1 MEEIQLGDDVIKQIK
16 DFDPWTYLTNEQKS
30 LINELILNKDLK
42 ARYRKY
48 DLCKECMQPN
58 TGGNLWKW
66 CQSCNA
72 KKFERNFENWTSG
85 NHDIDEFIKKTQLK
99 AKNEYE
105 VIEWIEYDKFK
116 NIEYLAKG
124 GSGII
129 YKANWIDG
137 YIVSWNYKN
146 NRWKRGYQG
155 GHVALKCLHNSPN
168 LTAKFLREVR

>member
-1 MEEIQLGDDVIKQIK
+1 
-16 DFDPWTYLTNEQKS
+16 
-30 LINELILNKDLK
+30 
-42 ARYRKY
+42 
-48 DLCKECMQPN
+48 MQPN

-66 CQSCNA
+66 CQSCN
-72 KKFERNFENWTSG
+72 
-85 NHDIDEFIKKTQLK
+85 
-99 AKNEYE
+99 
-105 VIEWIEYDKFK
+105 
-116 NIEYLAKG
+116 